1 MAVLFLILIALVSYF
16 LGGINGAIIT
26 SKYLFRKDVRDFGSG
41 NAGLTNFYRSF
52 GVKGVVLVLAMD
64 IVKSVAA
71 LLLGRAL
78 MGLVGYP
85 TVGKLFAG
93 FCLMLGHLYPA
104 FYEFRG
110 GKGALCAIVV
120 ALMVDWRIGLICLL
134 VFAITV
140 IFTQYVSLG
149 SIIGAACFPFGLWA
163 FGYTGL
169 EIWLGL
175 FCTLALILKH
185 HSNIGRIIS
194 GTESKLPMGGTSHGS
209 NL

>member
-1 MAVLFLILIALVSYF
+1 MAVLFLILIAFVSYF

-52 GVKGVVLVLAMD
+52 GVKGVALVLAMD
-64 IVKSVAA
+64 ILKSIVS
-71 LLLGRAL
+71 LLLGGAL
-78 MGLVGYP
+78 MGLVGHP

-93 FCLMLGHLYPA
+93 FCLMLGHLFPA
-104 FYEFRG
+104 MYEFRG

-120 ALMVDWRIGLICLL
+120 AFMVDWRIGLICLL

-149 SIIGAACFPFGLWA
+149 SIIAAACFPFGLWA

-175 FCTLALILKH
+175 FCTLALIIKH
-185 HSNIGRIIS
+185 HENIGRIIS
-194 GTESKLPMGGTSHGS
+194 GTESKLPMGGTSKGS

>member
-1 MAVLFLILIALVSYF
+1 MAVLFLIIIAVVSYF

-41 NAGLTNFYRSF
+41 NAGLTNFYRTF
-52 GVKGVVLVLAMD
+52 GVKGAALVLALD
-64 IVKSVAA
+64 ILKSVIA
-71 LLLGRAL
+71 LLIGRAL
-78 MGLVGYP
+78 MGVVGYP

-104 FYEFRG
+104 FYQFRG
-110 GKGALCAIVV
+110 GKGALCAAVV

-134 VFAITV
+134 VFGITL

-175 FCTLALILKH
+175 FCTLALVLKH
-185 HSNIGRIIS
+185 HGNIRRIVS
-194 GTESKLPMGGTSHGS
+194 GTESKLPMGGTSKGS